1 MLPLVMGLVGNNCG
15 RRCVGV
21 TQEVGSVTDRRR
33 PHIHHAGS
41 HRVND
46 ILLLLR
52 SPRLKVSLFTVL
64 IHRVSSSPA
73 EPKIKMILHLSLNW
87 GLNDRELLVQVT
99 I

>member
-1 MLPLVMGLVGNNCG
+1 M
-15 RRCVGV
+15 
-21 TQEVGSVTDRRR
+21 
-33 PHIHHAGS
+33 
-41 HRVND
+41 
-46 ILLLLR
+46 
-52 SPRLKVSLFTVL
+52 SLFTVL